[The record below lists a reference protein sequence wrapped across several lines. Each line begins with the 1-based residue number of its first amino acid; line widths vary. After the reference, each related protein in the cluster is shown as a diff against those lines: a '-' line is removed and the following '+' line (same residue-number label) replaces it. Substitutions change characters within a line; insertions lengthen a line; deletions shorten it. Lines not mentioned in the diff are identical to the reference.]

1 MFPDFFIQDGF
12 FITIGI
18 FALGAI
24 GALLISVIKKDDNLE
39 NIWGN
44 CFAAFGSFMGLI
56 YASAIILSDVNYS
69 FKAAEVFFLFPI
81 NIKVD
86 LLSAFFVLIISLVAL
101 LASVYSIGYMR
112 QFYGKYNI
120 GLFGFF
126 YNIFIASMLLVVT
139 SNDALYFLVA
149 WELMSL
155 VSYFL
160 VIFEHDHKESIKAG
174 FLYFIMTHIATGGII
189 LAFMLIYSITGS
201 FDFDAIRT
209 SSVNISPFYF
219 TIISLL
225 MLAGF
230 GTKAGI
236 IPLHIWLP
244 EAHPA
249 APSQVSAL
257 MSGVMIKTGIF
268 MIIRL
273 FFDVI
278 AVPPGTV
285 WLGMTVL
292 IIGAVSSILG
302 VLYAINENDI
312 KRLLA
317 YSSVENIG
325 IILIGLGSSLV
336 FVSAQNIPLAALAFT
351 ASLFHILNHAVFK
364 GLLFLGAG
372 SIVSA
377 THTRD
382 IEKYGG
388 LIKKMPHTALFFLVG
403 SVAVSALPPF
413 NGFASEWLTYQ
424 ALFAGVGTFGI
435 FEKSVFIFAIVS
447 LAFTGG
453 LAAACFVKAFGVT
466 FLAKPRSH
474 ESEQAKESG
483 RTLLSAMSVLAFLCL
498 VIGIFS
504 AQAVAYLAK
513 ISSDLIV
520 FSNTASSAEVENN
533 AINVRSGYAS
543 LSMLWVFVLTVLSAV
558 IAYSGVKKISG
569 MRKEKIY
576 GTWDCGAT
584 LNPRMEI
591 SANSFS
597 RSLISMFSGIL
608 KPTKQIDVEYHD
620 ANIRYFTKCST
631 VTFSIGNIYRNYIY
645 GPITTMILNVSDI
658 VKRIQ
663 CGNVNLYLLYIFIT
677 IILLLIWVTK

>member
-1 MFPDFFIQDGF
+1 MLPDFFVQNGF
-12 FITIGI
+12 FISLGI
-18 FALGAI
+18 FAIGAI
-24 GALLISVIKKDDNLE
+24 GALLVSIFKKNDELE
-39 NIWGN
+39 NIFGN
-44 CFAAFGSFMGLI
+44 SFAILGSFAGLL
-56 YASAIILSDVNYS
+56 YAVSIIFSDVNFS
-69 FKAAEVFFLFPI
+69 FKSTEIFFLFPI

-86 LLSAFFVLIISLVAL
+86 LLSAFFVFVISLVAL
-101 LASVYSIGYMR
+101 LSSIYSIGYLR

-126 YNIFIASMLLVVT
+126 YNIFIASMMLVVT
-139 SNDALYFLVA
+139 SNNALYFLVV

-160 VIFEHDHKESIKAG
+160 VIFESDHKESIKAG

-189 LAFMLIYSITGS
+189 IAFMLIYSVSGS
-201 FDFDAIRT
+201 FDFDLIR
-209 SSVNISPFYF
+209 SSSANISPFYF
-219 TIISLL
+219 TVISLL

-278 AVPPGTV
+278 PSNAM
-285 WLGMTVL
+285 WFGMLVL
-292 IIGAVSSILG
+292 ILGAVSSILG

-325 IILIGLGSSLV
+325 IILIGLGSSLI
-336 FVSAQNIPLAALAFT
+336 FISAQNMTLAALAFV
-351 ASLFHILNHAVFK
+351 AALFHILNHAVFK
-364 GLLFLGAG
+364 ALLFLGAG
-372 SIVSA
+372 SVVSA
-377 THTRD
+377 THTRN
-382 IEKYGG
+382 IEEYGG

-403 SVAVSALPPF
+403 SIAVSALPPF

-424 ALFAGVGTFGI
+424 TLFAGVGTFGI

-447 LAFTGG
+447 LTFTGG

-466 FLAKPRSH
+466 FLAKSRSH
-474 ESEQAKESG
+474 KSEEAKESDN
-483 RTLLSAMSVLAFLCL
+483 TLLFGMGVLAFLCL
-498 VIGIFS
+498 GFGVFSGQIVFYLEKITEDLIIFS
-504 AQAVAYLAK
+504 NKALPLSTKEGV
-513 ISSDLIV
+513 ISV
-520 FSNTASSAEVENN
+520 GN
-533 AINVRSGYAS
+533 GYAS
-543 LSMLWVFVLTVLSAV
+543 LSMLEIFLMIVLLTVV
-558 IAYSGVKKISG
+558 VYFIVKKISG
-569 MRKEKIY
+569 ARKERIY
-576 GTWDCGAT
+576 GTWDCGAI
-584 LNPRMEI
+584 LNPRMEM

-597 RSLISMFSGIL
+597 RSIISMFSGIL
-608 KPTKQIDVEYHD
+608 KPTKQIDIEYHD
-620 ANIRYFTKCST
+620 ANIRYFTKSST
-631 VTFSIGNIYRNYIY
+631 VTLGIGNIYKSYIY
-645 GPITTMILNVSDI
+645 GPASRTIIRISDI
-658 VKRIQ
+658 VKGIQ
-663 CGNVNLYLLYIFIT
+663 CGNINLYLLYIFMT